1 MFSHTEQN
9 ANNIAE
15 QALKITALLKEK
27 YPNLQLSVSYHTSTP
42 GCINIKFLNGLSG
55 MEHPNEDSTNEK
67 PIQYLRLHNSKI
79 TKIPHENHTYW
90 SYTVATIKH
99 TELNNIIE
107 GLSAMPNFDPDAT
120 SFRMMVKC

>member
-27 YPNLQLSVSYHTSTP
+27 YPNLQLSISYNTNTL
-42 GCINIKFLNGLSG
+42 GCINIKFLNAVFGI
-55 MEHPNEDSTNEK
+55 EHPNEDPVNEQ

-79 TKIPHENHTYW
+79 TKSRHERHAYW
-90 SYTVATIKH
+90 SYSVATIKH
-99 TELNNIIE
+99 TELKNIIE
-107 GLSAMPNFDPDAT
+107 GLEMMPNFDPAAT
-120 SFRMMVKC
+120 SFRLIINY